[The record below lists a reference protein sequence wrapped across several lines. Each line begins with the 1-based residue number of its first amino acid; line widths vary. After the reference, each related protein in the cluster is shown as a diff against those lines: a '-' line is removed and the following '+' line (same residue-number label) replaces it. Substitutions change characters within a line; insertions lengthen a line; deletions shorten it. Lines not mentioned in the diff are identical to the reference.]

1 MFLLIFLLPLQPIAS
16 LQFYTSVRFSFFT
29 ASASSHLLLSHDFCC
44 FSYSLCLFSFCL
56 TIHDHQLHTFSLYV
70 TVIFLKRKNL
80 RGSAK
85 HICMVYS
92 DSAVLFAGPPPKFL
106 KRRQIHC
113 FGSRR
118 CSWFTHAPVVK
129 GD

>member
-1 MFLLIFLLPLQPIAS
+1 MFLLIFLLPLLTNYLTPILHIS
-16 LQFYTSVRFSFFT
+16 EIMFSYSFCFLTS
-29 ASASSHLLLSHDFCC
+29 SADFCC

-56 TIHDHQLHTFSLYV
+56 TIHDHQLHTFSLCV
-70 TVIFLKRKNL
+70 TVILLKGKNL

-92 DSAVLFAGPPPKFL
+92 DSAVLFAGPPPKSL
-106 KRRQIHC
+106 KRIQIHC
-113 FGSRR
+113 FWSRR
-118 CSWFTHAPVVK
+118 CTWFTHAPVVK